1 MALPAEVLAFPL
13 LSGFTDVQ
21 RETFQRALVDDPA
34 ARLRHFETGEM
45 VCSKGEFELDLCL
58 ILKGSVDLFD
68 AVAGLGWARVGT
80 LPAGQFYGELGA
92 IGGMPR
98 TTDVVAAEPTDIFYV
113 PRHALKFLEINAE
126 ARAVLADRYRERA
139 VHVMAEELDLF
150 KQVPPEFIDELIP
163 HCEIE
168 RYDLSDVTIIKQG
181 EPGAAF
187 YIVRDG
193 FVKVVHELD
202 TGGHRVLA
210 YLRSGEYFG
219 EMALLGTGAAYASV
233 LSAGRCELIRIRGE
247 DFLRL
252 CRLHAN
258 VEESVLAVIARRREE
273 EKRITPEISELLER
287 SGQLGVIQADAPLVM
302 DLDLCVKCD
311 NCVKACET
319 LHGQSRL
326 IRNGIHLDKYLVPSA
341 CRHCDDPKC
350 MNSCPTGAIKRRPN
364 GEIYFQ
370 YDTCIGCGNCAI
382 ACPYDNIAMI
392 DTPTF
397 DQAQARKSHAL
408 GGREFFRPYPLAA
421 HDAPPALWQRFFGSA
436 PSPGADRESS
446 PPPHPAQAHIPPAF
460 PIKCDLCDGLPFM
473 GCVHNCPTGA
483 AIRLD
488 PAQLFAPTGAIT
500 AGSRVQ
506 KARTGGGGA
515 EAGDSNAPVMETAR
529 PRPGFRVQGTLAL
542 VAIAVLLVIVV
553 HTATAGLARTL
564 GSYRTGLLTL
574 AMFAAAALYRV
585 RKRSLRSSLHIQRA
599 AKILPAPIRR
609 WMVTMDRLETWRR
622 FHLAIGVL
630 AALPFWWHMQSGRMN
645 TIEALLAAAV
655 VLLLLSGLLGVFIQ
669 DLLPHHSR
677 SSGDRLVRIQDVEA
691 SINALFV
698 EAEEKILGRPENL
711 VQTYLRFIRP
721 VLQRPQPGLRM
732 LRAML
737 TRFDAAA
744 ATLGSARAEISK
756 VGDEA
761 ATFREL
767 LEIAEKKV
775 RLDLN
780 EFDLWFSTAWLRVHI
795 GLSLLVGLLVIFHVL
810 TVLYFVGA

>member
-1 MALPAEVLAFPL
+1 MALPAELLAFSL
-13 LSGFTDVQ
+13 LSGFSDAQ
-21 RETFQRALVDDPA
+21 RETLRHGIGDDPA
-34 ARLRHFETGEM
+34 ARVRHFERGDKA
-45 VCSKGEFELDLCL
+45 CSKGEFELDLCF

-68 AVAGLGWARVGT
+68 AVADAKRARVAT
-80 LPAGQFYGELGA
+80 LIAGQFYGELGA

-98 TTDVVAAEPTDIFYV
+98 TTDVVAAEPTDIFYL
-113 PRHALKFLEINAE
+113 PRHALKFLEINTE
-126 ARAVLADRYRERA
+126 ARTVLANRYRERA
-139 VHVMAEELDLF
+139 VHVIAQELDLF
-150 KQVPPEFIDELIP
+150 KQAPPGFIDELIP

-193 FVKVVHELD
+193 FVKVVHELED
-202 TGGHRVLA
+202 GSHRVLA

-219 EMALLGTGAAYASV
+219 EMSLLEAGVAYASV
-233 LSAGRCELIRIRGE
+233 VSAGRCELIRIRAE

-252 CRLHAN
+252 CRMRPE
-258 VEESVLAVIARRREE
+258 VEASVRAVIARRREE
-273 EKRITPEISELLER
+273 EKRITPEVSELLER
-287 SGQLGVIQADAPLVM
+287 SGQLGLIQADAPLVM

-311 NCVKACET
+311 NCVKACES

-350 MNSCPTGAIKRRPN
+350 MNSCPTGAIKRRPD

-370 YDTCIGCGNCAI
+370 YDSCIGCGNCAI

-397 DQAQARKSHAL
+397 DHAQARKSRAL
-408 GGREFFRPYPLAA
+408 GREFYRPYPLAA
-421 HDAPPALWQRFFGSA
+421 HDAPPALWQRLFGSA
-436 PSPGADRESS
+436 PAPSADRESS
-446 PPPHPAQAHIPPAF
+446 STPHPAPAHIPPAF

-488 PAQLFAPTGAIT
+488 PAQLFAPIGAIT
-500 AGSRVQ
+500 PGSRVQ
-506 KARTGGGGA
+506 KARGSGGAA
-515 EAGDSNAPVMETAR
+515 EAGASSAQVMETAR
-529 PRPGFRVQGTLAL
+529 PQPALRVGRALAL
-542 VAIAVLLVIVV
+542 VAIAALVVIVL
-553 HTATAGLARTL
+553 HAASAGFARTL
-564 GSYRTGLLTL
+564 GSYRSGLLTL
-574 AMFAAAALYRV
+574 AMFAAAALYSL
-585 RKRSLRSSLHIQRA
+585 RKRSMWPSLHFLRA
-599 AKILPAPIRR
+599 AGILPAPIKRR
-609 WMVTMDRLETWRR
+609 MVTMDRLETWRR
-622 FHLAIGVL
+622 VHLAIGVL
-630 AALPFWWHMQSGRMN
+630 SVLPLWWHMQGNRMN
-645 TIEALLAAAV
+645 TIEALLAAAA
-655 VLLLLSGLLGVFIQ
+655 VLLLLSGLLGVVIQ

-677 SSGDRLVRIQDVEA
+677 TGGDYLVRIQDVDA
-691 SINALFV
+691 AINALFV
-698 EAEEKILGRPENL
+698 QAEEKILGHSESL
-711 VQTYLRFIRP
+711 IQTYLRLVRP

-732 LRAML
+732 FRAML
-737 TRFDAAA
+737 TRFDAAGYA
-744 ATLGSARAEISK
+744 LGSARAEISK

-761 ATFREL
+761 ATFGEL
-767 LEIAEKKV
+767 LEIAQKKV

-795 GLSLLVGLLVIFHVL
+795 GLSLLVGLLIIFHVL